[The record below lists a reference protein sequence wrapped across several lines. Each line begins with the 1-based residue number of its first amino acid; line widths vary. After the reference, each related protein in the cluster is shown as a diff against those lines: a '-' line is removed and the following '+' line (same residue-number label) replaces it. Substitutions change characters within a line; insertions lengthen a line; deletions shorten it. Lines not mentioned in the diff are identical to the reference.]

1 MDVLASITMKN
12 TTYTRHSLGFLLFF
26 SLFFT
31 QCSQAQTPL
40 SIKRTANDV
49 VPAYTGGFGYGSNM
63 GYYPP
68 HRDEDIANF
77 AAAVGVKTMR
87 PALFEHFLDY
97 WGYDIRLDAFKHY
110 ESLGMTNLVCFLG
123 YPSKAHRDNK
133 IYCGKDSSA
142 LFANMYEPIWDN
154 GEGETPVNENNFYA
168 LYVYKTVKKY
178 GKWIKFWEIWN
189 EPDFATTFK
198 TEMAA
203 GLPGAWWNTNPD
215 PCEYALHAPIQ
226 HYIRLLRISYEV
238 IKSVDS
244 TAYVALGGVGFP
256 SFVDILLRQTDNPN
270 GGGKTPQYPLGGGA
284 YFDVV
289 SYHSYPH
296 IDNSVREWS
305 DKINGFQYFRHSDK
319 AVEGVFKRKKAFE
332 DVLDKYGYNGKTYPK
347 KHFIIT
353 ESNIPAKEK
362 GEFMGSYEA
371 QRNFLLKAFVK
382 SQVNGL
388 LQFHPYSI
396 GEIVS
401 EDKMENEFDLMGM
414 YYPLTNVAVKD
425 CRPTQQGVSNKT
437 MTMLLGDY
445 AYDFEETKR
454 LNLTSDVDGAAF
466 RRKSDSTTIY
476 CLWAKTK
483 TDRSEQASA
492 LYSFPDPL
500 SIKHVQRMDWLFSRS
515 GDVQII
521 DSKLIALTGAP
532 TFYRKGQLELKKMA
546 DNETLFCFPN
556 PIKNELFINFKIDK
570 DATKVSLKLYDV
582 NSRSFIECFD
592 NQLFTSGLHQWR
604 VNTEG
609 SPTGLYIVQLTVAG
623 KLLTKKVVIGK

>member
-1 MDVLASITMKN
+1 MKN
-12 TTYTRHSLGFLLFF
+12 TVRSLSFLLFV

-49 VPAYTGGFGYGSNM
+49 VPPYTGDFGYGSNM

-68 HRDEDIANF
+68 HRDENIADF
-77 AAAVGVKTMR
+77 AAAIGVKTLR

-110 ESLGMTNLVCFLG
+110 ESVGMKNNVCFLG
-123 YPSKAHRDNK
+123 YPSKAHRDNT

-142 LFANMYEPIWDN
+142 LFANMYEPIWDKGEN
-154 GEGETPVNENNFYA
+154 GTPVNDRNYYA
-168 LYVYKTVKKY
+168 LYVYKTVKAY

-215 PCEYALHAPIQ
+215 PCEYALHAPVQ

-238 IKSVDS
+238 IKSIDS
-244 TAYVALGGVGFP
+244 SAYVTLGGVGFP

-270 GGGKTPQYPLGGGA
+270 GGGKTPQYPLNGGA

-305 DKINGFQYFRHSDK
+305 DKINGFLQYRHSDR
-319 AVEGVFKRKKAFE
+319 AVEGVFKRKTAFE
-332 DVLDKYGYNGKTYPK
+332 TVLTKYGYDGKTYPK

-396 GEIVS
+396 GELVDA
-401 EDKMENEFDLMGM
+401 DKMENEFDLMGM
-414 YYPLTNVAVKD
+414 YYPLINKAVKD
-425 CRPTQQGVSNKT
+425 CKPTQQGMANKT
-437 MTMLLGDY
+437 ITQLLDGY
-445 AYDFEETKR
+445 AYDADETKR
-454 LNLTSDVDGAAF
+454 LNLKPDVDGAAF
-466 RRKSDSTTIY
+466 RRKSDSTTVY

-492 LYSFPDPL
+492 TYSFPDPL
-500 SIKHVQRMDWLFSRS
+500 SIKHVQRMDWLFSQT
-515 GDVQII
+515 GGIQII
-521 DSKLIALTGAP
+521 SSKFIALTGAP
-532 TFYRKGQLELKKMA
+532 TFYRKGQIQLAKLTN
-546 DNETLFCFPN
+546 NESILCFPN
-556 PIKNELFINFKIDK
+556 PIKNELFINFKVNK
-570 DATKVSLKLYDV
+570 DSTKASLKLYDV
-582 NSRSFIECFD
+582 TSRKFIECFD
-592 NQLFTSGLHQWR
+592 NQPFASGLHQWR

-609 SPTGLYIVQLTVAG
+609 YSTGLFIVQLTVAG
-623 KLLTKKVVIGK
+623 QVLTKKVVVGK